1 MGLCPLNFE
10 ANQKEGSLPTLVLN
24 PYSWT
29 KVASVIFID
38 LPVGTGFSYGM
49 TSLASQSSDL
59 QSCDQA
65 YEFLKKWLID
75 HPNFLSNPVY
85 VGGESYTG
93 ITIPIIVQLISN
105 GNEVGIKP
113 LINLKGYLLGNP
125 VTTPDDSNYAI
136 PFAHGM
142 GLISDELYESLQRSC
157 QGEYSNIDPNNT
169 RCLQDHQAY
178 SQCIDG
184 VLKSQILEPSCGFA
198 SPKPQEL
205 FSERRYVDEKNIELV
220 VRQSSPCDSSR
231 INAYKL
237 SYIWNNNDRVRE
249 ALHIRK
255 LLLQVLNP
263 NSWTKVASVIFIDLP
278 VGTGFSYGM
287 TSLASQSSDLQ
298 SCDQA
303 YEFLK
308 KWLIDHPNF
317 LSNPVYVGGES
328 YTGITIPIIVQV
340 ISNGNEA
347 GIKPLINLKG
357 YLLGNPVTT
366 PDDSNYAIPFAHG
379 MGLISDELYESLQR
393 SCQGEYSNIDPN
405 NTRCLQDH
413 QAYSQ
418 CIDGV
423 LKSQILEP
431 SCGFASPK
439 PQELFSERRYVD
451 EKNIELVVRQ
461 SSPCDSSR
469 INAYKLSYIWNN
481 NDRVREAL
489 HIRKGSI
496 KGWMRC
502 NKLSYTRTIWDSF
515 QYHVNL
521 STKGY
526 RSLIYSGDHD
536 MMVPFLGTQAWIRA
550 LNYSIV
556 DEWRSWWV
564 QGQVA
569 GYTRTYSNWMTFA
582 TVKGGGHTAS
592 EQKPIECYTM
602 FERWISNQPL

>member
-1 MGLCPLNFE
+1 MAHLLLIFMFSLLIIACSSKLVLGHSMVESLPGFEGPLPFELETGYVGVDKLEDVQLFYYFVKSESNPKEDPLVLWLTGGPGCSAFSGFVYEIGPLNFE

-24 PYSWT
+24 PNSWT
-29 KVASVIFID
+29 KVANVIFID

-75 HPNFLSNPVY
+75 HPDFVSNPVY

-105 GNEVGIKP
+105 GNEAGIKP

-125 VTTPDDSNYAI
+125 ITTPNDGNYAI
-136 PFAHGM
+136 PFAHGV

-157 QGEYSNIDPNNT
+157 QGEYLNIDPNNT
-169 RCLQDHQAY
+169 RCLQDYQAY

-205 FSERRYVDEKNIELV
+205 FSERRYVN
-220 VRQSSPCDSSR
+220 
-231 INAYKL
+231 
-237 SYIWNNNDRVRE
+237 
-249 ALHIRK
+249 
-255 LLLQVLNP
+255 
-263 NSWTKVASVIFIDLP
+263 
-278 VGTGFSYGM
+278 
-287 TSLASQSSDLQ
+287 
-298 SCDQA
+298 
-303 YEFLK
+303 
-308 KWLIDHPNF
+308 
-317 LSNPVYVGGES
+317 
-328 YTGITIPIIVQV
+328 
-340 ISNGNEA
+340 
-347 GIKPLINLKG
+347 
-357 YLLGNPVTT
+357 
-366 PDDSNYAIPFAHG
+366 
-379 MGLISDELYESLQR
+379 
-393 SCQGEYSNIDPN
+393 
-405 NTRCLQDH
+405 
-413 QAYSQ
+413 
-418 CIDGV
+418 
-423 LKSQILEP
+423 
-431 SCGFASPK
+431 
-439 PQELFSERRYVD
+439 

-536 MMVPFLGTQAWIRA
+536 MMVPFLGTQAWINA

>member
-1 MGLCPLNFE
+1 
-10 ANQKEGSLPTLVLN
+10 
-24 PYSWT
+24 
-29 KVASVIFID
+29 
-38 LPVGTGFSYGM
+38 M

-255 LLLQVLNP
+255 
-263 NSWTKVASVIFIDLP
+263 VASVIFIDLP

-379 MGLISDELYESLQR
+379 MGLISDELYE
-393 SCQGEYSNIDPN
+393 
-405 NTRCLQDH
+405 
-413 QAYSQ
+413 

-469 INAYKLSYIWNN
+469 VSPPNFSNN
-481 NDRVREAL
+481 L
-489 HIRKGSI
+489 
-496 KGWMRC
+496 
-502 NKLSYTRTIWDSF
+502 L
-515 QYHVNL
+515 
-521 STKGY
+521 
-526 RSLIYSGDHD
+526 
-536 MMVPFLGTQAWIRA
+536 
-550 LNYSIV
+550 
-556 DEWRSWWV
+556 
-564 QGQVA
+564 
-569 GYTRTYSNWMTFA
+569 
-582 TVKGGGHTAS
+582 
-592 EQKPIECYTM
+592 PI
-602 FERWISNQPL
+602 